1 MEWEWQSGQRVEANV
16 VLVGEIWGE
25 EELVFEEGKS
35 KKEEKRMEN

>member
-1 MEWEWQSGQRVEANV
+1 M